1 MKTAKFNV
9 GNVRVALPVMY
20 LVQQTC
26 SSSVFD
32 FVPIENVDMSAL
44 IEANRT
50 IGVAWYQTS
59 VIGEDRKVLHIS
71 VPTDK
76 IEWED

>member
-1 MKTAKFNV
+1 MKAKVSMGDVLIN
-9 GNVRVALPVMY
+9 LPVEF
-20 LVQQTC
+20 LDQQTC

-32 FVPIENVDMSAL
+32 NVPLDMVDVSAL

-50 IGVAWYQTS
+50 NGVTWYQKM

-71 VPTDK
+71 LPTEL